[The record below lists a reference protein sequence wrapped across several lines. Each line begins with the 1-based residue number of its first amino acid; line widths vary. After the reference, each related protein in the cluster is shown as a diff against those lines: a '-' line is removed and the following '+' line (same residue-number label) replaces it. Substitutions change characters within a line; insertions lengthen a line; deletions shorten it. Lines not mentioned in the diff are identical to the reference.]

1 MYTKQIPFR
10 NLAGNSE
17 IPMCRRQLF
26 RNAYLIRQNIF
37 ISRILGLSP
46 CLNLLILQTIIV
58 PENYTRFIHLH
69 LRHCDRIILQLN
81 VRKLV
86 VTRPLSTIPLVACN
100 DNLLRFNDHL
110 TFVLKNSC
118 FISGYCLS
126 AFYFLTWHLHL
137 NSVNITLKKKC
148 ILMPQLLFST
158 NTNSNHEVRFYV
170 LYQNMHKVIY
180 SIILF
185 ILYQLS
191 QN

>member
-1 MYTKQIPFR
+1 
-10 NLAGNSE
+10 
-17 IPMCRRQLF
+17 MCRRQLF
-26 RNAYLIRQNIF
+26 KNAYLIRQSIF
-37 ISRILGLSP
+37 ISRTDRLPLLSS
-46 CLNLLILQTIIV
+46 CYNLLILQTIIV

-110 TFVLKNSC
+110 TFVLKKSC

-148 ILMPQLLFST
+148 ILMPQLLFSI
-158 NTNSNHEVRFYV
+158 NTNNQCYF
-170 LYQNMHKVIY
+170 LIT
-180 SIILF
+180 F
-185 ILYQLS
+185 
-191 QN
+191 